1 MWLGLISVGAF
12 VLKVTYVLVLRRHSQ
27 LAGDAFNFHNG
38 ANLLVDGEGFI
49 DPFAHSLGLFRQ
61 SAQHPPLFLL
71 VLAVPSRLGLRSVLD
86 HQIWSCVVGT
96 GTVALIGVAGRQL
109 RTTRVGLVAAGLAAV
124 YPNLWLWDGL
134 VLSET
139 MGLFVTALI
148 VVMAYR
154 LWERRSLGAAASLG
168 VACGLGALTR
178 AEAALFLPAI
188 VVPMA
193 LMARDLDL
201 RSRALI
207 VGVPGLVLVALVG
220 PWVAF
225 NLSRFHHAT
234 LGTSTEFAQT
244 LVLANCDR
252 TYYGDLL
259 GSRYYNCLPPPTQP
273 APADA
278 DETDSGDRYRTVA
291 LDYMRAH
298 ASRVPVV
305 VLAREGRA
313 WGLFHPL
320 DQLQMDAYLERRDL
334 DVARFG
340 YFMYLALAAA
350 SVPGAALL
358 WRRRVPLSPLIAILA
373 TVTLA
378 IAVTFGQTRY
388 RCAAEIV
395 LVLLAAVTV
404 DHVVSLV
411 EARADES

>member
-1 MWLGLISVGAF
+1 LWLGLICLGAF
-12 VLKVTYVLVLRRHSQ
+12 ALRVTYVLALRRHSQ

-38 ANLLVDGEGFI
+38 ANLLVDGKGFI
-49 DPFAHSLGLFRQ
+49 DPFAHSFGLLRQ
-61 SAQHPPLFLL
+61 SAQHPPLYLL
-71 VLAVPSRLGLRSVLD
+71 VLAIPSKVGLRSVLD
-86 HQIWSCVVGT
+86 HQIWSCLVGT
-96 GTVALIGVAGRQL
+96 GTVALIGVAGRQI
-109 RTTRVGLVAAGLAAV
+109 RTPRVGLVAAGVAAV

-154 LWERRSLGAAASLG
+154 LWERRAIWDAALLGF
-168 VACGLGALTR
+168 ACGLGALTR

-201 RSRALI
+201 RTRALI
-207 VGVPGLVLVALVG
+207 VVVPGLVAVALVG
-220 PWVAF
+220 PWVGF

-259 GSRYYNCLPPPTQP
+259 GSRYYNCLPPPPQP
-273 APADA
+273 VPADA
-278 DETDSGDRYRTVA
+278 DETDSGDRYRRVA
-291 LDYMRAH
+291 LDFMRAH

-313 WGLFHPL
+313 WGVFRPF

-334 DVARFG
+334 DVARVG
-340 YFMYLALAAA
+340 YFMYLALAVA
-350 SVPGAALL
+350 SVAGAALL

-378 IAVTFGQTRY
+378 VAVTFGQTRY
-388 RCAAEIV
+388 RCAAEVV
-395 LVLLAAVTV
+395 LVLLAAVAA
-404 DHVVSLV
+404 DHVVSLIEV
-411 EARADES
+411 RADHS